1 MRTQVVIIG
10 AGPAGLLLGR
20 LLDLSGIDNV
30 LLERQTREHVLSRIR
45 AGILEQT
52 TVDLLKSAEAGD
64 RVVREG
70 IPHHAVQLAFDYQ
83 SVAIELPRHTGGK
96 VVTAYGQT
104 EVTRDLC
111 DAREA
116 AGQQAIYQADA
127 VELFDFDTDSPYVT
141 YRRDGIEHRIDCDLI
156 AGCDGYHGASRAAD
170 RHTYRAAQVRA

>member
-30 LLERQTREHVLSRIR
+30 LLERQTRAHVLSRIR

-52 TVDLLKSAEAGD
+52 TVDLLKSAEAGS
-64 RVVREG
+64 RLASEG
-70 IPHHAVQLAFDYQ
+70 IPHHAVQLAFDHK
-83 SVAIELPRHTGGK
+83 SVAIELSRHTGGK

-111 DAREA
+111 DVREA
-116 AGQQAIYQADA
+116 AGRQTIYQADA
-127 VELFDFDTDSPYVT
+127 VQLFDFDSDSPYVT
-141 YRRDGIEHRIDCDLI
+141 YSKDGVDYQIDCL
-156 AGCDGYHGASRAAD
+156 
-170 RHTYRAAQVRA
+170 